1 MPRRL
6 ALALVFACSA
16 SAGIWPGQL
25 GKYQLKSAT
34 AAGVDPQDRARLD
47 ELGFEASEQADYGA
61 FQVIAQKF
69 KDTTGAY
76 AASLGPSPRP
86 ESRVGNYVVSCSG
99 NCPKD
104 FPKLAGAA
112 LPGLSQAAIPT
123 LSGYLPTKG
132 LIPHSE
138 RYIVG
143 PVGLREN
150 APEIPESAVGFQ
162 FGTEGAVARYRTPRG
177 DQILAIFSYPT
188 PQMARQQTPPLEAIP
203 NAVVKRTGPL
213 IAVVLP
219 PAGQAGT
226 KSDAAEELL
235 SLVNYGGSVA
245 WNQPM
250 PLIIRPQTMAQILVA
265 IFMLA
270 GVVIGFCVISGLAF
284 ALIRI
289 IARKFGYS
297 DAEGTMTTLHLGG
310 K

>member
-177 DQILAIFSYPT
+177 DQIL
-188 PQMARQQTPPLEAIP
+188 EAIP

-245 WNQPM
+245 WSQPM